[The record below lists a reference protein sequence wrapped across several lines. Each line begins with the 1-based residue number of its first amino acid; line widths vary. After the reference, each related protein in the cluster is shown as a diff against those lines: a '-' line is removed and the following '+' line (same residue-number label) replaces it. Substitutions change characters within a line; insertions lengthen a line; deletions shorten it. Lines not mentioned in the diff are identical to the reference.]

1 MATKMRIEW
10 NSEGFKSILT
20 SAGTKALVDSAAQS
34 IAAKCG
40 EGYEAKSFMG
50 GFGGG
55 RYVGAVHASTQEARE
70 DEAENKTLEK
80 AVNG

>member
-1 MATKMRIEW
+1 MAKMRIEW
-10 NSEGFKSILT
+10 NPEGFKAILT
-20 SAGTKALVDSAAQS
+20 SAGTRSLVESAAQS
-34 IAAKCG
+34 IAARCG
-40 EGYEAKSFMG
+40 EGYTAKTFMG

-55 RYVGAVHASTQEARE
+55 RHIGAVHADTEDARL